1 VNIHA
6 GVVQS
11 AISPERARRSES
23 LPRNT
28 EEEIDMKTFI
38 STITTILITSLLLA
52 GPAMAT
58 VQPTTVQEGGTQ
70 IPATGDESHLAS
82 PADSC

>member
-1 VNIHA
+1 
-6 GVVQS
+6 
-11 AISPERARRSES
+11 
-23 LPRNT
+23 
-28 EEEIDMKTFI
+28 MKTLI

-58 VQPTTVQEGGTQ
+58 AQPTAVQEGGTE
-70 IPATGDESHLAS
+70 IPVTGDESHLAT

>member
-1 VNIHA
+1 
-6 GVVQS
+6 
-11 AISPERARRSES
+11 
-23 LPRNT
+23 
-28 EEEIDMKTFI
+28 MKTFI